1 MQMNFKR
8 TINTCTTSLKEFTL
22 LLLITSLSFT
32 GFSQVSDDFSDGDF
46 TTNPTWQGTAADY
59 IVNATKQLQ
68 LNASVAGTSYLY
80 TPHNLIDFNGKEW
93 HFWVNQSF
101 AGSASNYGRIY
112 LITAAMDLSTNPD
125 GVYLQLGE
133 SLSTD
138 AVRLMQRNAGVTTQI
153 CASSD
158 GTIAGSFAIGVKV
171 IRDIT
176 GNWTLNIDFTGG
188 INYTLIAS
196 GAETVI
202 PSGNN
207 FGYLNVYTAGN
218 ITKFYLDN
226 VYVGDQLFDT
236 TPPTMNSVQ
245 VINNTQLDV
254 LFSEPI
260 TALSAQDITN
270 YDLIPFNSVAT
281 AAIDGTNPAL
291 VHLQLTSALI
301 NGNSYTLSSSSIEDL
316 SGNSSTTQS
325 LNFTYLYAEIPL
337 PGDIIINEFMADP
350 SPVVGLP
357 EVEFVEIYN
366 LSNKIFNLNGWK
378 LGDNSTFGTIASGWL
393 LPNEYIVLCP
403 TANITDFP
411 NAIGVTSF
419 PSLNNTGDDIVINDN
434 NAVQL
439 DKISYT
445 IDWYQD
451 ALKKDGGWSIERI
464 NPFAP
469 CSQAS
474 NWRASV
480 NLNGGTPGAQN
491 SVHDITPDV
500 NPAQISDIRILTPN
514 EIEVVFNKLVDSIA
528 LSVAPISVSPM
539 LTEVT
544 RSISVAHIDTFRL
557 TFLENFTEG
566 QYYNLTISGVE
577 DCWGNV
583 GTTQQ
588 SFVLASQPDSGDV
601 VINEILFNQYTGG
614 SDWVELYNKSSKLI
628 DLKDWKFARLVNGVV
643 SDYKIITKNYLLHPT
658 DYVVFSADSN
668 FTQANYP
675 AYVPNKF
682 YQMVVPT
689 MSNDTGSVIL
699 IYPKI
704 SLIDTVDAEMDRL
717 IYSSK
722 WHFKLID
729 DVKGKSLERL
739 DPNLATQSADNWH
752 TAAESIGFG
761 TPGGVNSQYYPA
773 LYNGEVSLS
782 SETISPDNDGFEDVL
797 LINYQMNSIGMLA
810 TFQVYD
816 GSGRKIRT
824 IAQNELLGA
833 SGTIVWDGVRDDG
846 QKAIIGTYVLLVE
859 AFDINGGNKFIAK
872 KPFVVAGKM

>member
-1 MQMNFKR
+1 MNFKR
-8 TINTCTTSLKEFTL
+8 MLNTCTTLLKESIL
-22 LLLITSLSFT
+22 LLLITSFSFT
-32 GFSQVSDDFSDGDF
+32 GFSQMSDDFSDGDF
-46 TTNPTWQGTAADY
+46 TSNPTWSGTTADY
-59 IVNATKQLQ
+59 VVNATQQLQ
-68 LNASVAGTSYLY
+68 LNATVAGTSYIY
-80 TPHNLIDFNGKEW
+80 TPHNLTDFDGKEW
-93 HFWVNQSF
+93 HFWLNQSF

-112 LITAAMDLSTNPD
+112 LITAATDLSTNPD

-133 SLSTD
+133 ALSTD
-138 AVRLMQRNAGVTTQI
+138 AVRLMQRVGGVTTQI
-153 CASSD
+153 CASTD

-176 GNWTLNIDFTGG
+176 GNWSLNIDFAGG
-188 INYTLIAS
+188 VNYAAIAS
-196 GAETVI
+196 GAETAI
-202 PSGNN
+202 PVGNN

-260 TALSAQDITN
+260 TALSAQNSWN
-270 YDLIPFNSVAT
+270 YNLIPSNSVAT
-281 AAIDGTNPAL
+281 ATLDGTNPAL
-291 VHLQLTSALI
+291 VHLQLSTALI
-301 NGNSYTLSSSSIEDL
+301 NGNTYILSSTTIEDL
-316 SGNSSTTQS
+316 SGNSSSSQS
-325 LNFTYLYAEIPL
+325 LNFTYLVPETPL

-366 LSNKIFNLNGWK
+366 LSNKFFNLNGWK
-378 LGDNSTFGTIASGWL
+378 LGDNSTFGTIGNGWL
-393 LPNEYIVLCP
+393 LPNEHIVLCP

-411 NAIGVTSF
+411 NGIGVTSF
-419 PSLNNTGDDIVINDN
+419 PSLNNTSDDIIIKDN
-434 NAVQL
+434 NGVQL
-439 DKISYT
+439 DKVSYT

-451 ALKKDGGWSIERI
+451 ALKKDGGWTIERI
-464 NPFAP
+464 NPLAP

-474 NWRASV
+474 NWRASI
-480 NLNGGTPGAQN
+480 NPIGGTPGAQN
-491 SVHDITPDV
+491 SVYDLTPDV
-500 NPAQISDIRILTPN
+500 NPAQTSAIRVLTAN
-514 EIEVVFNKLVDSIA
+514 EIEVVFNKLVDSIE
-528 LSVAPISVSPM
+528 LSVAPISVSPS
-539 LTEVT
+539 LTEVART
-544 RSISVAHIDTFRL
+544 IATTYTDKFSL
-557 TFLENFTEG
+557 TFLENFSEG
-566 QYYNLTISGVE
+566 QYYNVTITGVK
-577 DCWGNV
+577 DCWGNI

-588 SFVLASQPDSGDV
+588 NFIVASQPDSGDI
-601 VINEILFNQYTGG
+601 VINEILFNQFTGG
-614 SDWVELYNKSSKLI
+614 SDWVELYNKSTKVV
-628 DLKDWKFARLVNGVV
+628 DLKGWKFARLVNGVV
-643 SDYKIITKNYLLHPT
+643 SDYKTITNTYIFHPDDYL
-658 DYVVFSADSN
+658 VFSADSN

-682 YQMVVPT
+682 YQMVIPT
-689 MSNDTGSVIL
+689 MSNDTGSVII

-704 SLIDTVDAEMDRL
+704 SLIDTVDTEMDRL

-729 DVKGKSLERL
+729 DKKGKSLERL

-761 TPGGVNSQYYPA
+761 TPGGANSQYYPA

-797 LINYQMNSIGMLA
+797 LINYQMNSSGMLA

-816 GSGRKIRT
+816 ETGRKIKT

-833 SGTIVWDGVRDDG
+833 TGTIVWDGVRDDG
-846 QKAIIGTYVLLVE
+846 QKAKIGTYVLLVE